1 MPWIHAE
8 DLADIAFGAA
18 VLGTGG
24 GGDPHIGQLM
34 AAASI
39 RKHGPVELLA
49 PESLGDDDLIVP
61 VGMMGAPTVMVEKL
75 PSGTEALAALRA
87 LEAHLK
93 RQVRAI
99 MSIEAGGLNST
110 IPIGVAAELGLPL
123 VDADGMG
130 RAFPELQMVT
140 LTLHGVSA
148 TPMVLS
154 DEKGNAALF
163 ETVSN
168 RWTERIARAMTVDMG
183 GAAMMALYPMSG
195 LQLRQAAVPGTITL
209 LGQIGRAAREARAV
223 HRDPV
228 EAVRLATGGFYLF
241 KGKVSDVRRRT
252 VDGFARGEAVFEG
265 LDGCAGRQLT
275 LEFQNEHL
283 IARSGD
289 QVLASVPDLISVLD
303 AESGE
308 PITTETLRFGTRA
321 VVIGMP
327 CDAQWRTP
335 AGLALVGPH
344 YFGYDVPY
352 LEVERRF
359 PANTAGVALASRP

>member
-1 MPWIHAE
+1 MSWIHAE
-8 DLADIAFGAA
+8 DLPDIAFGAA

-39 RKHGPVELLA
+39 RKHGPVKLLR
-49 PESLGDDDLIVP
+49 PEDLHDDDLIVP
-61 VGMMGAPTVMVEKL
+61 VGMMGAPTVMLEKL

-87 LEAHLK
+87 LETHLGK
-93 RQVRAI
+93 PVRAI

-110 IPIGVAAELGLPL
+110 IPIGVAAEVGLPL

-140 LTLHGVSA
+140 LTLHGVSS

-154 DEKGNAALF
+154 DEKGNAVLF

-168 RWTERIARAMTVDMG
+168 LWSERIARAVTVEMG
-183 GAAMMALYPMSG
+183 GAAMMALYPLSG
-195 LQLRQAAVPGTITL
+195 LQLRQAAVHGTITL
-209 LGQIGRAAREARAV
+209 LSYIGRAAREARAA
-223 HRDPV
+223 HADPV
-228 EAVRLATGGFYLF
+228 EAVRRATGGFYLF
-241 KGKVSDVRRRT
+241 KGKVRDVQRRT
-252 VDGFARGEAVFEG
+252 VGGFARGEAHFEG

-289 QVLASVPDLISVLD
+289 RVLASVPDLISVLD

-308 PITTETLRFGTRA
+308 PITTETLRFGMRA
-321 VVIGMP
+321 TVIAMP
-327 CDAQWRTP
+327 CDPQWRSP
-335 AGLALVGPH
+335 AGLALVGPT
-344 YFGYDVPY
+344 YFGYDLPFQP
-352 LEVERRF
+352 VEERF
-359 PANTAGVALASRP
+359 AAHSVGVELAALV

>member
-1 MPWIHAE
+1 MSWIHAE
-8 DLADIAFGAA
+8 DLPDIAFGAA

-34 AAASI
+34 AMNSI
-39 RKHGPVELLA
+39 RAHGPVELLD
-49 PESLGDDDLIVP
+49 PGSLGDDDLIVP
-61 VGMMGAPTVMVEKL
+61 VGMMGAPTVMLEKL
-75 PSGTEALAALRA
+75 PSGTEAVGALRA
-87 LEAHLK
+87 LEAHLG
-93 RQVRAI
+93 RRVRAV

-154 DEKGNAALF
+154 DEKGNSALF

-168 RWTERIARAMTVDMG
+168 QWTERIARALTVDMG
-183 GAAMMALYPMSG
+183 GAAMLALYPMSG
-195 LQLRQAAVPGTITL
+195 LQLRQAAVHGTITL
-209 LGQIGRAAREARAV
+209 LGAIGWAAREARAK
-223 HRDPV
+223 HADPV

-241 KGKVSDVRRRT
+241 KGKVRDVQRRT
-252 VDGFARGEAVFEG
+252 VDGFARGLAELDG
-265 LDGCAGRQLT
+265 LDGCAGRSLT

-283 IARSGD
+283 IARSGG

-308 PITTETLRFGTRA
+308 PITTETLRYGMRA
-321 VVIGMP
+321 VVMGIP
-327 CDAQWRTP
+327 CDPQWRSA
-335 AGLALVGPH
+335 AGLALVGPR
-344 YFGYDVPY
+344 YFGYDISY
-352 LEVERRF
+352 EAVETRF
-359 PANTAGVALASRP
+359 PANTAGVALAVGP